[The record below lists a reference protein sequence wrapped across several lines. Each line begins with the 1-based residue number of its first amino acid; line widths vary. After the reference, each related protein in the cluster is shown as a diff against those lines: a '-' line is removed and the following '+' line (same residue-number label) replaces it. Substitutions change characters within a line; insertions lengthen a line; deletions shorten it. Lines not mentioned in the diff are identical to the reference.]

1 MIHWDDRKA
10 NEISLSIL
18 MRVVMEVGVGC
29 REKLEKSIQ
38 YSRPE

>member
-10 NEISLSIL
+10 NDISLSIL
-18 MRVVMEVGVGC
+18 MRVMMEIGIGC

-38 YSRPE
+38 HSQPE